1 MLDSLIELD
10 KNLLIYLNSLGTPAF
25 DGFWLFITKQLN
37 WIPVF
42 IFLLY
47 LTFKNL
53 GWKNTVLVI
62 IMLSLLITLTDQT
75 TNLFKNTVQRLRPLN
90 NPDIAGFVRGF
101 KYSSSYSFFS
111 GHASNSMACAFFLY
125 HVLKPHVK
133 HMWIIFLWPLI
144 FAYSRIYLAL
154 HYPGDILSGFVWG
167 IFTSSL
173 LLMLYRF
180 LRKFLPENKQGLN
193 NPANS

>member
-25 DGFWLFITKQLN
+25 DSFWLFITKQLN

-47 LTFKNL
+47 LAFKNL
-53 GWKNTVLVI
+53 GWRNTVLVI

-173 LLMLYRF
+173 LLMLYRS
-180 LRKFLPENKQGLN
+180 LRKLLPENKHGLN

>member
-47 LTFKNL
+47 LAFKNL
-53 GWKNTVLVI
+53 GWRNTVLVI

-133 HMWIIFLWPLI
+133 HIWIIFLWPLI

-180 LRKFLPENKQGLN
+180 LRKLLPENKQGLN